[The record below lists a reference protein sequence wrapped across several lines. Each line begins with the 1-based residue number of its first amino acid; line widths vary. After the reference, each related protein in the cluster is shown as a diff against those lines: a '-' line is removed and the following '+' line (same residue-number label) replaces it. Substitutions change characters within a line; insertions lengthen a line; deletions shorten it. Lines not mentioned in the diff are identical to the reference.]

1 LFAIICFPVCSRRFI
16 TYRALCHY
24 TMNRLDNI
32 TPFLVMDVLR
42 KAQAIPDV
50 IHFEV
55 GEPDIAPSPKVI
67 EAIAKATRDKKI
79 RYTESLGLLAL
90 REKIAAFYW
99 ERYQV
104 NISPTRIVI
113 TVGTSGAFLITYA
126 ILLNAGDKILLTD
139 PGYPC
144 YKNFSYI
151 LNTQPVLVP
160 IDKSTDY
167 QLTVEHLKAQSS
179 IKAVHIAS
187 PSNPIGNV
195 YNQATLKALID
206 YCENHHIHFI
216 SDEIYHGL
224 VYGKKA
230 HTALEFS
237 DNAIVINGF
246 SKYFCLTGLR
256 LGWVI
261 LPPHLV
267 RQAEIVMQNLYIS
280 APTLSQYGALE
291 AFDHEHLQ
299 SVTRTYQKRRDY
311 LYNELSQLF
320 TIDAKPEGAFYI
332 WANVSQYAQDSLT
345 FSEQLLDSIH
355 VATTSG
361 IDFGKNKTHHYI
373 RFAYTKEIAHL
384 KEGVDRLKQYLL

>member
-1 LFAIICFPVCSRRFI
+1 
-16 TYRALCHY
+16 
-24 TMNRLDNI
+24 MNRLDNI
-32 TPFLVMDVLR
+32 TPFLVMDVLK

-55 GEPDIAPSPKVI
+55 GEPDIKPSPKVI
-67 EAIAKATRDKKI
+67 EAIAKATRDKKMG
-79 RYTESLGLLAL
+79 YTESLGLLAL
-90 REKIAAFYW
+90 REKIAAFYL

-104 NISPTRIVI
+104 DISPTRII
-113 TVGTSGAFLITYA
+113 LTVGTSGAFLITYA

-167 QLTVEHLKAQSS
+167 QLTVEHLKAQAG

-206 YCENHHIHFI
+206 YCENHQIHFI

-291 AFDHEHLQ
+291 AFDQEHLE

-320 TIDAKPEGAFYI
+320 TIDVKPEGAFYI
-332 WANVSQYAQDSLT
+332 WANVSQYTQDSLK
-345 FSEQLLDSIH
+345 FSGQLLDNIH

-361 IDFGKNKTHHYI
+361 IDFGKNQTHHYI
-373 RFAYTKEIAHL
+373 RLAYTREIAHL
-384 KEGVDRLKQYLL
+384 KEGVERLKQYLL